1 VLAADH
7 RAFTAAPVRRSPTST
22 PGAQGWRSACFV
34 PRGAELDARLAD
46 AGSFRPKGSD
56 KTMLQGFVSVSEEP
70 PNDAIF
76 SPWEADG
83 LNVATQIEETTERLP
98 SFVLKLGVGKLRD
111 QFQALEHH
119 LILSALDRCAG
130 NQTRAA
136 ALLGIPRRTLITR
149 LTAYGIARPRLG
161 PPSSPPHPLD
171 ADGSDVAVG

>member
-1 VLAADH
+1 
-7 RAFTAAPVRRSPTST
+7 
-22 PGAQGWRSACFV
+22 
-34 PRGAELDARLAD
+34 
-46 AGSFRPKGSD
+46 
-56 KTMLQGFVSVSEEP
+56 MLQGFVSVSEEP

-76 SPWEADG
+76 SSPWGADG
-83 LNVATQIEETTERLP
+83 LNVAAEIEETTERLP

-161 PPSSPPHPLD
+161 PPSSPPQPRD
-171 ADGSDVAVG
+171 ADGSDTAVD